1 MGLEFEPLSH
11 RIIEAA
17 INVHRELGPGFI
29 ESIYHRAMEVS
40 LRQTGLS
47 FETEKEV
54 RICFAGVDVGCHR
67 LDLVVEREIVVELKA
82 VKAFEDIFFVKLKS
96 YLKATGLHVGLLMN
110 FNATTLNVKRVV
122 V

>member
-1 MGLEFEPLSH
+1 MGLQFEPLSH

-40 LRQTGLS
+40 LRDAGLS
-47 FETEKEV
+47 YETQKEV
-54 RICFAGVDVGCHR
+54 RVAFAGVDVGCHR
-67 LDLVVEREIVVELKA
+67 LDLVVERQIIVELKA
-82 VKAFEDIFFVKLKS
+82 VKAFEDVFFAKLKS

-110 FNATTLNVKRVV
+110 FNATTLAVKRVV
-122 V
+122 L

>member
-1 MGLEFEPLSH
+1 MGFEFEPLSH

-40 LRQTGLS
+40 LRKAEL
-47 FETEKEV
+47 FYETEKEI
-54 RICFAGVDVGCHR
+54 RIYFADVDVGCHR

-110 FNATTLNVKRVV
+110 FNSPALIVKRVV